1 MQTYSTNKILMGTS
15 EIFGE
20 KRRKVYGNKFVFFLH
35 FLCTGLTWLLRRVL
49 PTDQR
54 VLSEADR
61 LAYWADGEYGVGK
74 IGA

>member
-1 MQTYSTNKILMGTS
+1 MES
-15 EIFGE
+15 
-20 KRRKVYGNKFVFFLH
+20 FFLFLR